1 MKRIPIE
8 KRFWGVANPEG
19 DVVPHSVSYHKWLAL
34 KRFIET
40 PNYGMGKTWPHWR
53 KRGWRL
59 VRLKIEERAKS

>member
-1 MKRIPIE
+1 MTEDTPIPSYE
-8 KRFWGVANPEG
+8 SLMQDME
-19 DVVPHSVSYHKWLAL
+19 VVPHSVSYHKWLAL

-40 PNYGMGKTWPHWR
+40 PIYGMGKTWPHWR